1 MAVAQRILHLRPII
15 DIRSDASL
23 VKAAKSGAD
32 DAAEALARRYYGK
45 VHSFV
50 SYMTYSSASH
60 PDDLTQEVFARAWRA
75 LPRFN
80 GRYQFSAWLLRI
92 ARNLV
97 IDEARKQLRAPTVTD
112 PVDLEKLEQ
121 VDPTDTVW
129 ESVRSEV
136 TARSVREV
144 LADMPIKQRTA
155 LILREIE
162 GLSYSEI
169 AAVMGTNDR
178 AIEGILRRARERF
191 RSEGRVA
198 MALAPLGFMRRGLNE
213 ILRLSRI
220 TDTSSLAYGMQVV
233 ATAAV
238 AGIIAVSS
246 VAPPPVRPPTAH
258 ISSTAAMTADAV
270 IAETPPLIAG
280 RSQVAIPNK
289 RRAPDAPVTTEN
301 ETKPKVDEP
310 MPALLGIETSVV
322 KVRIFGGETIRVF
335 GDIQA
340 AIPTSIDFAI
350 GPIGPVSNEPADSSV
365 PLTVLPEVIQSYLP
379 MPRALM
385 RIRKN

>member
-1 MAVAQRILHLRPII
+1 MAVAERILHLRPII
-15 DIRSDASL
+15 DLRSDASL
-23 VKAAKSGAD
+23 VKAAQSGAE

-60 PDDLTQEVFARAWRA
+60 PDDLTQEVFARAWGA

-92 ARNLV
+92 ARNLM
-97 IDEARKQLRAPTVTD
+97 IDEARRRLRAPTLTD
-112 PVDLEKLEQ
+112 PVDLEKLEPI
-121 VDPTDTVW
+121 DPTDHVW
-129 ESVRSEV
+129 EAVRSDA

-144 LADMPIKQRTA
+144 LADMPMRQRTV
-155 LILREIE
+155 LVLREIE

-191 RSEGRVA
+191 RTEGRGA
-198 MALAPLGFMRRGLNE
+198 LALAPPGFMRRGLNE
-213 ILRLSRI
+213 ILRLARI
-220 TDTSSLAYGMQVV
+220 PDTSSLSYGFQMV

-246 VAPPPVRPPTAH
+246 VAPPPVGPPTAR
-258 ISSTAAMTADAV
+258 IASAAAMTADPI
-270 IAETPPLIAG
+270 IAETPPVVAG
-280 RSQVAIPNK
+280 RSQVATPIK
-289 RRAPDAPVTTEN
+289 KHLPDVLQTTEN
-301 ETKPKVDEP
+301 QIQPIDETAPP
-310 MPALLGIETSVV
+310 LLGIETSVI

-335 GDIQA
+335 GDIA
-340 AIPTSIDFAI
+340 AALPASIDLAV
-350 GPIGPVSNEPADSSV
+350 GPIGPVSNEPTGSSV
-365 PLTVLPEVIQSYLP
+365 PLTGLPEIIQSYLP
-379 MPRALM
+379 LPRALM
-385 RIRKN
+385 RIRTK